1 MLPPDEAARLM
12 QQSDH
17 FACIS
22 NVTQHQISLQA
33 YSQREYG
40 QQNTDT
46 VTPAFT
52 KKVQETIKL
61 IK

>member
-40 QQNTDT
+40 QQTT
-46 VTPAFT
+46 GARIRLLY
-52 KKVQETIKL
+52 KA
-61 IK
+61 

>member
-46 VTPAFT
+46 VTRLLQ
-52 KKVQETIKL
+52 KKCK
-61 IK
+61 KR